1 MPQVSKR
8 RKQST
13 LAALASVKVRASLK
27 ETIAE
32 DCECEC
38 GSECSECRSC
48 CSSCC
53 ECNECEFDTDSDLED
68 ECALL
73 QHIDEEA
80 LMDNWAF
87 LSWSPEAEA
96 PPKLVYD
103 GSSRQTVWRKKQLA
117 AGLTPITHFFHPS
130 ASSSSSSASSTV
142 ILDDSDS
149 EDTGP
154 QAFSLEEAIQHL
166 RSVVCVTKN
175 AREEARKRKNTESRY
190 DSVRLLAVFRY
201 LQCIQ
206 YDIENGAPSSRI
218 ARSVE
223 ICKVLFNRDSFSSY
237 KSRQLRF
244 WASYFLKHG
253 VLPQSRQGLHSKTHT
268 LLEDYAVRVEL
279 QEHLASLPI
288 NTITAR
294 TMQQFVT
301 QVCCCAGC
309 VLLPLSCF
317 LFCFVVFLVCNCVR
331 RNLQRSLSAPRD
343 AG

>member
-166 RSVVCVTKN
+166 RSKYRLQILRALRLPASAQAVV
-175 AREEARKRKNTESRY
+175 
-190 DSVRLLAVFRY
+190 
-201 LQCIQ
+201 
-206 YDIENGAPSSRI
+206 
-218 ARSVE
+218 
-223 ICKVLFNRDSFSSY
+223 
-237 KSRQLRF
+237 
-244 WASYFLKHG
+244 
-253 VLPQSRQGLHSKTHT
+253 
-268 LLEDYAVRVEL
+268 
-279 QEHLASLPI
+279 
-288 NTITAR
+288 
-294 TMQQFVT
+294 
-301 QVCCCAGC
+301 
-309 VLLPLSCF
+309 
-317 LFCFVVFLVCNCVR
+317 
-331 RNLQRSLSAPRD
+331 
-343 AG
+343 